1 MPEKSLTIFFPCYND
16 SGTIASLVISAYDVA
31 KSLTNDFEVIV
42 IDDGSEDN
50 SRQILD
56 SLKLIYNDLKLI
68 YHPKNKGYG
77 DVLRSGFNSATKNYI
92 FYTDGDGQF
101 DVYELKRLYRCLNK
115 DVDVVNGY
123 KIFRNDPLHRI
134 LIGKTYLF
142 LTRLIF
148 NYKSRDVDCDFRL
161 IKRSIIK
168 EINLKQ
174 KSGVVCLELIKKL
187 ENINAV
193 FIEIPV
199 NHYFRTHGKSQFFNF
214 KRISEIIFNIFVLYF
229 NLLNE
234 PRFKK
239 VKKTNNKNPSLLN
252 KLPD

>member
-1 MPEKSLTIFFPCYND
+1 M
-16 SGTIASLVISAYDVA
+16 
-31 KSLTNDFEVIV
+31 
-42 IDDGSEDN
+42 
-50 SRQILD
+50 
-56 SLKLIYNDLKLI
+56 
-68 YHPKNKGYG
+68 
-77 DVLRSGFNSATKNYI
+77 
-92 FYTDGDGQF
+92 
-101 DVYELKRLYRCLNK
+101 
-115 DVDVVNGY
+115 
-123 KIFRNDPLHRI
+123 HRI

-142 LTRLIF
+142 LTRLIL

-161 IKRSIIK
+161 IKRSTIK